1 MSEWLIW
8 VSEHRAALW
17 GGLVLLWLPL
27 LVIAARRERR
37 RKAKKKAF
45 GKELFADTADVDG
58 YGLLREPSDAP
69 E

>member
-1 MSEWLIW
+1 MSAWLIW

-17 GGLVLLWLPL
+17 GGLGLLWLPL
-27 LVIAARRERR
+27 LIIAARRERR
-37 RKAKKKAF
+37 RKAKEAF